1 MSTGGQNE
9 SLTGLHDWRV
19 TDRIFPPSP
28 DILFLNQLL
37 ALWIYHSVHVIPQE
51 GILVVAQ
58 LVEKVVYVDMKALE
72 EEAAVS
78 C

>member
-1 MSTGGQNE
+1 MEKVHSDRQSTPSAVPQRVSTGGQNE

-37 ALWIYHSVHVIPQE
+37 AL
-51 GILVVAQ
+51 
-58 LVEKVVYVDMKALE
+58 
-72 EEAAVS
+72 
-78 C
+78 